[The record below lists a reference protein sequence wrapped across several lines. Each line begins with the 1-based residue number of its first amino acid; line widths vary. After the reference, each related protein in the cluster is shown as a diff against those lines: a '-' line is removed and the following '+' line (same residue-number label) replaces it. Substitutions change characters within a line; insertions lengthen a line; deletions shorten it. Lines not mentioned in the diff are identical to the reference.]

1 MGFHERFGVGLYLH
15 VYRRFV
21 WSFSIDT
28 TCCVLYPV
36 SMSYHLESIPNR
48 NSRPTLLIREAW
60 REGKRI
66 RKKTRANLTGMPEP
80 LVNGIRALLKGGIAL
95 ESVEDAFT
103 IRRALPHGHVAA
115 GLATLRRLGLVRLL
129 HRHPG
134 RQRDLAIAGIL
145 ARLLDPGS
153 KLAAARHLSPDTAA
167 SSLGAVLGLG
177 PVTGN
182 ELLDMLD
189 WLLRRQRHIE
199 KSLAHRHLG
208 EATLILYDVTSSF
221 LEGGCCPL
229 AAFGH
234 NRDGKKGKKQIVF
247 GLLCTE
253 EGCPVAVEVFA
264 GNRGDPMTLG
274 AQIAKIRDRFGVGR
288 VALVGDR
295 GMITTARI
303 REELEPATLDW
314 ISALKATDI
323 RKLLR
328 QQGADGGEPAPLCPE
343 ALVPDQVAEIVSPE
357 FPGERLL
364 VCLNPR
370 LREQRAR
377 KREAL
382 LEATE
387 EILET
392 ISQGLGRPGAPHR
405 GRDWINRRVG
415 REANRRKVEKHFQ
428 ITVTDEALTWSR
440 NQEKI
445 AAEARLDGLYVIR
458 TSLDAATMGPGKVV
472 EAYKSLS
479 RVEQAFRS
487 LKTTRLQVRPV
498 YVYNADRVRAHLFLC
513 MLAYYVEWHLRRRLA
528 PLLFEDDDRQQARA
542 KRTSPVQPAQIS
554 DRAKAKADTKTTAE
568 GFPVHSLKTLLA
580 DLATLTLNQVTLPTN
595 PEQGFPMIA
604 QPTPLQRK
612 AFELL
617 EVEPAKIVP
626 STMPV

>member
-1 MGFHERFGVGLYLH
+1 M
-15 VYRRFV
+15 
-21 WSFSIDT
+21 
-28 TCCVLYPV
+28 
-36 SMSYHLESIPNR
+36 
-48 NSRPTLLIREAW
+48 
-60 REGKRI
+60 
-66 RKKTRANLTGMPEP
+66 
-80 LVNGIRALLKGGIAL
+80 
-95 ESVEDAFT
+95 
-103 IRRALPHGHVAA
+103 
-115 GLATLRRLGLVRLL
+115 
-129 HRHPG
+129 
-134 RQRDLAIAGIL
+134 
-145 ARLLDPGS
+145 
-153 KLAAARHLSPDTAA
+153 
-167 SSLGAVLGLG
+167 
-177 PVTGN
+177 
-182 ELLDMLD
+182 
-189 WLLRRQRHIE
+189 
-199 KSLAHRHLG
+199 
-208 EATLILYDVTSSF
+208 
-221 LEGGCCPL
+221 
-229 AAFGH
+229 
-234 NRDGKKGKKQIVF
+234 
-247 GLLCTE
+247 
-253 EGCPVAVEVFA
+253 
-264 GNRGDPMTLG
+264 
-274 AQIAKIRDRFGVGR
+274 
-288 VALVGDR
+288 
-295 GMITTARI
+295 
-303 REELEPATLDW
+303 
-314 ISALKATDI
+314 KATDI

-328 QQGADGGEPAPLCPE
+328 QQGADEGEPAPLCPE

-370 LREQRAR
+370 LREQRAL

-392 ISQGLGRPGAPHR
+392 IAQGLRRPGAPHR

-428 ITVTDEALTWSR
+428 ITVTDEALRWSR

-458 TSLDAATMGPGKVV
+458 TSLNAATMGPGEVV

-479 RVEQAFRS
+479 RVEQAFRL

-498 YVYNADRVRAHLFLC
+498 YVYNADRVRAHLLLC

-595 PEQGFPMIA
+595 PDQGFPMIA

-617 EVEPAKIVP
+617 EIEPTKIVP

>member
-1 MGFHERFGVGLYLH
+1 
-15 VYRRFV
+15 
-21 WSFSIDT
+21 
-28 TCCVLYPV
+28 
-36 SMSYHLESIPNR
+36 MSYHLESIPNR

-274 AQIAKIRDRFGVGR
+274 AQITKIRDRFGVGR

-370 LREQRAR
+370 LRQQRAR

-392 ISQGLGRPGAPHR
+392 IARGLRHR

-415 REANRRKVEKHFQ
+415 REANRRKVEKHFD
-428 ITVTDEALTWSR
+428 ITVTDDALRWSR
-440 NQEKI
+440 NREKI

-479 RVEQAFRS
+479 RVERAFRS

-498 YVYNADRVRAHLFLC
+498 YVYNADRVRAHVFLC

-595 PEQGFPMIA
+595 PDQGFPMIA

>member
-1 MGFHERFGVGLYLH
+1 MSGLVWDYVYMYIVEWHGLSLLTQH
-15 VYRRFV
+15 VVSCILFPCPITSNPFPTATADPPSSSVRLGAKANASVRR
-21 WSFSIDT
+21 
-28 TCCVLYPV
+28 P
-36 SMSYHLESIPNR
+36 
-48 NSRPTLLIREAW
+48 
-60 REGKRI
+60 
-66 RKKTRANLTGMPEP
+66 RANLTGMPDP

-115 GLATLRRLGLVRLL
+115 GLGTLRRLGMVRFL

-134 RQRDLAIAGIL
+134 RERDLAVAAIL

-182 ELLDMLD
+182 ELLQMLD

-274 AQIAKIRDRFGVGR
+274 AQITKIRDRFGVGR

-303 REELEPATLDW
+303 RQELEPATLDW

-392 ISQGLGRPGAPHR
+392 IAQGLRHR

-428 ITVTDEALTWSR
+428 ITVSDEALTWSR

-458 TSLDAATMGPGKVV
+458 TSLDAATMGPGEVV

-498 YVYNADRVRAHLFLC
+498 YVYNADRVRAHVFLC

-542 KRTSPVQPAQIS
+542 KRTSPVQPARIS

-595 PEQGFPMIA
+595 PDQGFPMIA

-617 EVEPAKIVP
+617 EVDPTKIVP